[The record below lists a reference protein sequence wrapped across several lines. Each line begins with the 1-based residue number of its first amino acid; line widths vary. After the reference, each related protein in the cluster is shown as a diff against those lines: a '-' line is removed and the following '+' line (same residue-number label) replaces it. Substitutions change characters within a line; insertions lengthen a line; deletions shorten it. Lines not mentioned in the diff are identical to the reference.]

1 MFQSTKFQST
11 EFQSTKVQP
20 SEFQSSE
27 FQSSEFQPTHYLVS
41 RTRHI
46 PVQLLTTPQGA
57 QLLTEIEWQ
66 QGLPAAFS
74 MHPKRGF
81 FCHDIQVI
89 GFRLE
94 PIASHGASASV
105 TAAHAQNNT

>member
-1 MFQSTKFQST
+1 MFQST
-11 EFQSTKVQP
+11 EFQSR
-20 SEFQSSE
+20 EFQA
-27 FQSSEFQPTHYLVS
+27 SEFQPTHYLVS

-57 QLLTEIEWQ
+57 QLLTEVEWQ
-66 QGLPAAFS
+66 QGLSPAFS

-94 PIASHGASASV
+94 PIASQGASAGIAV
-105 TAAHAQNNT
+105 AHAQNNA